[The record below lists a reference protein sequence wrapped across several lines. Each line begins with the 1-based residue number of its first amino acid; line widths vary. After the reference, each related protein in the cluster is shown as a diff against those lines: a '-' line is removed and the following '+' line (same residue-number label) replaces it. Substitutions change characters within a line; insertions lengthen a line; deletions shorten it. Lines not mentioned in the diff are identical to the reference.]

1 MCKFVGKSIWA
12 NFMLTEQKWNFKVVF
27 NRSCCHGNY
36 ENVKFYLSVKIF
48 RQYIFHLPS
57 FSSWAATFLLPSFR
71 KWHILTNCQSCVQPP
86 ERFTI
91 GFMNTW
97 NPMMLPLKKTYLGL
111 FLLKGFYK
119 KVWDF
124 FFSKIDSDCYFI
136 ERIKHPLFKFTSQ
149 SCLVTFFRLSN
160 SNSYLSSRYIYTW
173 YSHSMNVDLRNWYI
187 ILVTYLV
194 PEHNVKNFH
203 CKFKVMSHMVRKMF
217 LTWY

>member
-1 MCKFVGKSIWA
+1 MSCNLSLTIISQMTYTHKLPKLCSATWKIHHWIHEHMKSYDVTIEK
-12 NFMLTEQKWNFKVVF
+12 NLFGTVSFERILQK
-27 NRSCCHGNY
+27 G
-36 ENVKFYLSVKIF
+36 
-48 RQYIFHLPS
+48 
-57 FSSWAATFLLPSFR
+57 
-71 KWHILTNCQSCVQPP
+71 
-86 ERFTI
+86 
-91 GFMNTW
+91 
-97 NPMMLPLKKTYLGL
+97 LGI
-111 FLLKGFYK
+111 
-119 KVWDF
+119 

-160 SNSYLSSRYIYTW
+160 SNSYLSSRYIYTCN
-173 YSHSMNVDLRNWYI
+173 SHSMNVYLRNWYI

>member
-1 MCKFVGKSIWA
+1 MCKFTGKSNEQILCKLSKSEILRLYSIVHVA
-12 NFMLTEQKWNFKVVF
+12 METTKTSNF
-27 NRSCCHGNY
+27 
-36 ENVKFYLSVKIF
+36 I
-48 RQYIFHLPS
+48 
-57 FSSWAATFLLPSFR
+57 
-71 KWHILTNCQSCVQPP
+71 CQSRSFVSIVFTCQVSTHELQPFSYHHFANDIYSQTAKTVFSHLKDSP
-86 ERFTI
+86 LDSWTHEILWCYHWKKPIWDCFFWKDFTKRF
-91 GFMNTW
+91 GN
-97 NPMMLPLKKTYLGL
+97 
-111 FLLKGFYK
+111 
-119 KVWDF
+119 

-160 SNSYLSSRYIYTW
+160 SNSYLSSRYIYTCN
-173 YSHSMNVDLRNWYI
+173 SHSMNVYLRNWYI